1 MWIMM
6 NNSCLSIVKN
16 INKPDELL
24 VRARIDGDIQKIFP
38 AAKVVADAGTDY
50 KFRASIGKNIVSKA
64 IEKEIESIDYDNFK
78 NSIPFEDKTRHDIYF
93 DVWIKLR
100 ELQIKTNE

>member
-6 NNSCLSIVKN
+6 NNSFLSVVKN
-16 INKPDELL
+16 INQPDELL
-24 VRARIDGDIQKIFP
+24 V
-38 AAKVVADAGTDY
+38 
-50 KFRASIGKNIVSKA
+50 
-64 IEKEIESIDYDNFK
+64 IDYDNFK
-78 NSIPFEDKTRHDIYF
+78 NSISFQDKKRHDIYF